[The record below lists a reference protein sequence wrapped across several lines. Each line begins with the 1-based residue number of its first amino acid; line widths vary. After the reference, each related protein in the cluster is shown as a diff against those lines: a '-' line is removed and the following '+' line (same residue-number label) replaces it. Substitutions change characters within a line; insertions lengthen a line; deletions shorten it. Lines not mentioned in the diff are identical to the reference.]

1 MDENITKIKTR
12 YPFHGFYRPL
22 LAEMEEIEA
31 ERAREQAAK
40 PQLPELPTAAELPN
54 TVPPAESV
62 VIEPVPQQ
70 AIETAPAE
78 KMTLPAPADTLAEPA
93 LADVAEGEQMPIAPE
108 PSEAAPTITDSH
120 PGKIEWVGDLIG
132 DEFKQ
137 WGYELVAIHAMTFTG
152 KTSFIL
158 GPLLDWCV
166 ETAYTVRPPMRILL
180 LCNRKSL
187 KLDILD
193 EFNIKRENLKIIEH
207 STDEIECTID
217 AFHLVSIYTYQYWEQ
232 MLAKNPEWVMREWR
246 NYRYIVLDEIQHVN
260 DDAEFIEN
268 TDLLYDAILEA
279 REFATV
285 IAMTATP
292 GNLFTTWLA
301 DGLLMRNRYYRLPK
315 KMSHFT
321 QAYVY
326 SRDWEMINIL
336 QNLPVEEK
344 ALVFMES
351 HEELERMKARFDDCA
366 AYYCSSNN
374 KKGKMDELDDCI
386 KGGKLQKQ
394 ILFATIALYNGINI
408 KDRSLKHIFIESW
421 VPGRMI
427 QMQGRKRPVDV
438 TDTCTVYYR
447 SPQGKTGEEFEKKER
462 RQLMS
467 DLELVDAWRERER
480 GNLDT
485 WASLCRLDKT
495 DEKIKHCKPLV
506 IDYENMAF
514 RINHRCEEN
523 YRQQVALIDEI
534 RKRDYWL
541 TAKRY
546 VWDRTLDVKV
556 LPYMN
561 PNIEQFVREH
571 VEVPIAKE
579 ELIDGLMR
587 AGLFDPEEMDK
598 AKRTQLNKWL
608 RKYGAVI
615 ESSNRDKGREK
626 GAKVMGTDKG
636 WYSNTPWILRW
647 LR

>member
-1 MDENITKIKTR
+1 MSNNEKLTETR
-12 YPFHGFYRPL
+12 YPFHGFYRPFV
-22 LAEMEEIEA
+22 AEMEEIEA
-31 ERAREQAAK
+31 ERAREQAVRQQPQALPTTAELTNKAIVLNQSNAMAVPAVTVEETSKETIPARAAVTENGKLPVAVELPEAK
-40 PQLPELPTAAELPN
+40 PEF
-54 TVPPAESV
+54 
-62 VIEPVPQQ
+62 
-70 AIETAPAE
+70 
-78 KMTLPAPADTLAEPA
+78 ADGT
-93 LADVAEGEQMPIAPE
+93 
-108 PSEAAPTITDSH
+108 

-137 WGYELVAIHAMTFTG
+137 WGHELVAIHAMTFTG

-158 GPLLDWCV
+158 GPLLDWCI
-166 ETAYTVRPPMRILL
+166 ETAYTVRPPMRILI

-187 KLDILD
+187 ERDIFD
-193 EFNIKRENLKIIEH
+193 EFNIKREDLKIIEH

-217 AFHLVSIYTYQYWEQ
+217 AFNLVSIYTYQYWEQ
-232 MLAKNPEWVMREWR
+232 MLAKNPEWVMREWK

-260 DDAEFIEN
+260 DDASFIEN
-268 TDLLYDAILEA
+268 TDLLYDAILKA
-279 REFATV
+279 RKFATV

-301 DGLLMRNRYYRLPK
+301 DGLLMRNRYYRLFK

-321 QAYVY
+321 QGYVY

-336 QNLPVEEK
+336 QNLPAGEK

-351 HEELERMKARFDDCA
+351 HKELERMKARFGDCA

-374 KKGKMDELDDCI
+374 AKGKMDKLDDCL
-386 KGGKLQKQ
+386 KDGKLQKQ

-427 QMQGRKRPVDV
+427 QMQGRKRPLD
-438 TDTCTVYYR
+438 TEDTCTVYYR
-447 SPQGKTGEEFEKKER
+447 SPQCETGDTFEKKD
-462 RQLMS
+462 RQQLIC
-467 DLELVDAWRERER
+467 DLELVDAWREREH
-480 GNLDT
+480 GNPDS
-485 WASLCRLDKT
+485 WAHLCRLDKMN
-495 DEKIKHCKPLV
+495 EKIKQCKPLV
-506 IDYENMAF
+506 IDYGSMAF

-534 RKRDYWL
+534 RKRGYWQ
-541 TAKRY
+541 TEKRY

-556 LPYMN
+556 LPYRN
-561 PNIEQFVREH
+561 PEIEQFIREH
-571 VEVPIAKE
+571 VKVPIAKE
-579 ELIDGLMR
+579 ELINGLMQ
-587 AGLFDPEEMDK
+587 AGLFDPEETDK

-615 ESSNRDKGREK
+615 ESGNRDKGREK

>member
-1 MDENITKIKTR
+1 MAENIQKIKTR
-12 YPFHGFYRPL
+12 YPFGGFYLKL
-22 LAEMEEIEA
+22 LPEA
-31 ERAREQAAK
+31 ERKE
-40 PQLPELPTAAELPN
+40 LESMPEEVLLSEPLTTIELTN
-54 TVPPAESV
+54 TVEPAESV
-62 VIEPVPQQ
+62 VVEPVPRP
-70 AIETAPAE
+70 AIEAIPAE
-78 KMTLPAPADTLAEPA
+78 TLLAPADSPVEPA
-93 LADVAEGEQMPIAPE
+93 LANVAEGEQIPTAPE
-108 PSEAAPTITDSH
+108 PSEETPTITDRH
-120 PGKIEWVGDLIG
+120 AGKIEWVGDLIG

-137 WGYELVAIHAMTFTG
+137 WGHELVAIEAMTFTG

-158 GPLLDWCV
+158 GPLLDWC
-166 ETAYTVRPPMRILL
+166 EKTAYTVRPPMKILI
-180 LCNRKSL
+180 LCNRSSL
-187 KLDILD
+187 KLDILN
-193 EFNIKRENLKIIEH
+193 EYNIKRKNLKIIKQ
-207 STDEIECTID
+207 STDEIRCTLYEFD
-217 AFHLVSIYTYQYWEQ
+217 LVEIYTYQYWEQ
-232 MLAKNPEWVMREWR
+232 MLAKNPEWVMREWK

-268 TDLLYDAILEA
+268 TDLLYDAILKA
-279 REFATV
+279 RKFATV

-321 QAYVY
+321 KAYVY
-326 SRDWEMINIL
+326 SRDCEMVNIL
-336 QNLPVEEK
+336 ENLPAEEK

-351 HEELERMKARFDDCA
+351 HKELERMKARFGDCA

-374 KKGKMDELDDCI
+374 AKGKMDKLDDCL
-386 KGGKLQKQ
+386 KDGKLQKQ

-421 VPGRMI
+421 VPSRMI
-427 QMQGRKRPVDV
+427 QMQGRKRPLDAE
-438 TDTCTVYYR
+438 DTCTVYYR
-447 SPQGKTGEEFEKKER
+447 SPQSKMDETFEKKER
-462 RQLMS
+462 RQLIS
-467 DLELVDAWRERER
+467 DLELVDAWREREH
-480 GNLDT
+480 GNPDT
-485 WASLCRLDKT
+485 WKHLCRLDKMN
-495 DEKIKHCKPLV
+495 EKIKQCKPLV
-506 IDYENMAF
+506 IDYGSMAF

-534 RKRDYWL
+534 RKRDYWQ
-541 TAKRY
+541 TEKRY

-556 LPYMN
+556 LPYRN
-561 PNIEQFVREH
+561 PEIEQFIREH

-579 ELIDGLMR
+579 ELINGLMQ
-587 AGLFDPEEMDK
+587 AGLFDPEETDK

-615 ESSNRDKGREK
+615 ESGNRDKGREK

>member
-1 MDENITKIKTR
+1 MAENIKKIKTR
-12 YPFHGFYRPL
+12 YPFGGFYLEL
-22 LAEMEEIEA
+22 LPEA
-31 ERAREQAAK
+31 ERKELESM
-40 PQLPELPTAAELPN
+40 PEEVLLPEPPTTAKLPN
-54 TVPPAESV
+54 TVPPAESAA
-62 VIEPVPQQ
+62 IKPVPQP
-70 AIETAPAE
+70 AIEIVRPET
-78 KMTLPAPADTLAEPA
+78 TQLPAPAKSLNAQV
-93 LADVAEGEQMPIAPE
+93 LADGTENEKQTAEAEQPYDKPI
-108 PSEAAPTITDSH
+108 IVGSH

-137 WGYELVAIHAMTFTG
+137 WGHELVAIHAMTFTG

-166 ETAYTVRPPMRILL
+166 EMAYKVRPPIKILI
-180 LCNRKSL
+180 LCNRSSL
-187 KLDILD
+187 KQDIWD
-193 EFNIKRENLKIIEH
+193 ELNIKREDLKIIEH

-217 AFHLVSIYTYQYWEQ
+217 AFNLVSIYTYQYWEQ
-232 MLAKNPEWVMREWR
+232 MLAKNPEWVMREWK

-279 REFATV
+279 RQFATV

-292 GNLFTTWLA
+292 GNIFTTWLA
-301 DGLLMRNRYYRLPK
+301 DGLLMRNRYYRLSK

-321 QAYVY
+321 RAYVY
-326 SRDWEMINIL
+326 SRDCEMIDIL
-336 QNLPVEEK
+336 QNLPAEEK

-351 HEELERMKARFDDCA
+351 HKELERMKARFGDRA

-374 KKGKMDELDDCI
+374 AKGKMDKLDDCL
-386 KGGKLQKQ
+386 KDGKLQKQ

-421 VPGRMI
+421 VPSRMI
-427 QMQGRKRPVDV
+427 QMQGRKRPLD
-438 TDTCTVYYR
+438 TEDTCTVYYR
-447 SPQGKTGEEFEKKER
+447 SPQCETGDTFEKKD
-462 RQLMS
+462 RQQLIC
-467 DLELVDAWRERER
+467 DLELVDAWREREH
-480 GNLDT
+480 GNLDS
-485 WASLCRLDKT
+485 WARLCRLDKMN
-495 DEKIKHCKPLV
+495 EKIKQCKPLV
-506 IDYENMAF
+506 IDYGSMAF
-514 RINHRCEEN
+514 RINHRCEGN

-534 RKRDYWL
+534 RKRGYWQ
-541 TAKRY
+541 TEKRY

-556 LPYMN
+556 LPYRN
-561 PNIEQFVREH
+561 PNIEKFIREH

-579 ELIDGLMR
+579 ELINGLMQ
-587 AGLFDPEEMDK
+587 AGLFDPTEMDK

-608 RKYGAVI
+608 HKYGAVI
-615 ESSNRDKGREK
+615 ESGNRDKGREK

>member
-1 MDENITKIKTR
+1 MSENEKLTETR
-12 YPFHGFYRPL
+12 YPFHGFYRPFV
-22 LAEMEEIEA
+22 AEMEEMEA
-31 ERAREQAAK
+31 ERAREQAVRQQ
-40 PQLPELPTAAELPN
+40 PQALPTTAELPN
-54 TVPPAESV
+54 TVSPIKSAD
-62 VIEPVPQQ
+62 IEPVPQQ

-78 KMTLPAPADTLAEPA
+78 TMTLPAPADTLVKPA
-93 LADVAEGEQMPIAPE
+93 LAGVAEGDQMPIAARPPE
-108 PSEAAPTITDSH
+108 TTSTITDSH

-137 WGYELVAIHAMTFTG
+137 WGHELVAIHAMTFTG

-166 ETAYTVRPPMRILL
+166 EMAYKVRPPIKILI
-180 LCNRKSL
+180 LCNRSSL
-187 KLDILD
+187 KQDIWD
-193 EFNIKRENLKIIEH
+193 ELNIKREDLKIIEH

-217 AFHLVSIYTYQYWEQ
+217 AFNLVSIYTYQYWEQ
-232 MLAKNPEWVMREWR
+232 MLAKNPEWVMREWK

-279 REFATV
+279 RKFATV

-301 DGLLMRNRYYRLPK
+301 DGLLMRNRYYRLFK
-315 KMSHFT
+315 KMSHYT

-336 QNLPVEEK
+336 QNLPAEEK

-351 HEELERMKARFDDCA
+351 HEELERMKARFGDRA

-374 KKGKMDELDDCI
+374 KKGKMDELDDCL
-386 KGGKLQKQ
+386 KDGKLQKQ
-394 ILFATIALYNGINI
+394 ILFATMALYNGINI

-421 VPGRMI
+421 VPSRMI
-427 QMQGRKRPVDV
+427 QMQGRKRPLDAK
-438 TDTCTVYYR
+438 DPCTVYYR
-447 SPQGKTGEEFEKKER
+447 SPQGKMGETFEKKER
-462 RQLMS
+462 RQLIS
-467 DLELVDAWRERER
+467 DLELVDAWREREH
-480 GNLDT
+480 GNPDAWT
-485 WASLCRLDKT
+485 RLCGRDGM

-506 IDYENMAF
+506 IDYGSMTF

-534 RKRDYWL
+534 RTRDYWQ
-541 TAKRY
+541 TEKRY

-556 LPYMN
+556 LPYRN
-561 PNIEQFVREH
+561 PKIEQFIREH

-579 ELIDGLMR
+579 ELINGLMQ
-587 AGLFDPEEMDK
+587 AGLFDPTEMDK

-608 RKYGAVI
+608 YKYGAVI
-615 ESSNRDKGREK
+615 ESGKRDKGRKKDVEM
-626 GAKVMGTDKG
+626 VGTDKE
-636 WYSNTPWILRW
+636 WYSNTPWILKW